1 MSLPVTMAVVTPTLQ
16 PAADKDSR
24 RDMLARLLRPYLHNP
39 LALVGFAIL
48 MVLVV
53 TAIFAPLLAPY
64 DPRAIDLRARFVP
77 PGRDH
82 LFGTDAAGSD
92 VLSRVIYGS
101 RLVLMSGVVV
111 LVIST
116 IGGSLIGLIAGFR
129 GGWVDEVIMRI
140 TDMFLAFPGLILA
153 MAVVAALQRRGL
165 LVVVVAIAIRWWAPY
180 ARMMRAQVLT
190 LRELDYVDA
199 AQAMG
204 VPRHLILFRHIL
216 PNAVSPIIVQATLD
230 LGYIILTA
238 AALSFLGF
246 GAQPGEPDWGRMV
259 SDGREHLRD
268 AWWVVTFPGVAILLT
283 VMAFNLVGDAARDVI
298 DPRLH
303 GG

>member
-1 MSLPVTMAVVTPTLQ
+1 MVEATVSQPTPIALLATG
-16 PAADKDSR
+16 R
-24 RDMLARLLRPYLHNP
+24 RAELTRRLRPYVQNP
-39 LALVGFAIL
+39 LALFGFAIIA
-48 MVLVV
+48 VLVLMAV
-53 TAIFAPLLAPY
+53 FAPLLAPY
-64 DPRAIDLRARFVP
+64 DPRAIDLRARFAP
-77 PGRDH
+77 PSPAH

-101 RLVLMSGVVV
+101 RLALLSGLVV
-111 LVIST
+111 LLISAL
-116 IGGSLIGLIAGFR
+116 GGSLLGLFAGFR
-129 GGWVDEVIMRI
+129 GGWVDEVLMRI

-153 MAVVAALQRRGL
+153 MAVVAALQRRGIL
-165 LVVVVAIAIRWWAPY
+165 IVVIAIAIRWWAPY

-190 LRELDYVDA
+190 LRSLDYVEA
-199 AQAMG
+199 ARAAG
-204 VPRHLILFRHIL
+204 VPRGRVLFRHIL

-259 SDGREHLRD
+259 ADGREHLRD
-268 AWWVVTFPGVAILLT
+268 AWWVVTFPGLAILFT
-283 VMAFNLVGDAARDVI
+283 VMAFNLVGDAARDI
-298 DPRLH
+298 FDPRLH

>member
-1 MSLPVTMAVVTPTLQ
+1 
-16 PAADKDSR
+16 
-24 RDMLARLLRPYLHNP
+24 
-39 LALVGFAIL
+39 
-48 MVLVV
+48 
-53 TAIFAPLLAPY
+53 
-64 DPRAIDLRARFVP
+64 
-77 PGRDH
+77 
-82 LFGTDAAGSD
+82 
-92 VLSRVIYGS
+92 
-101 RLVLMSGVVV
+101 MSGVVV

>member
-1 MSLPVTMAVVTPTLQ
+1 MALSATQSIASTLTEHNRRSDVTRVI
-16 PAADKDSR
+16 
-24 RDMLARLLRPYLHNP
+24 RPYLGNP
-39 LALVGFAIL
+39 LAVIGFAIL
-48 MVLVV
+48 AILVV
-53 TAIFAPLLAPY
+53 TAILAPALAPY

-77 PGRDH
+77 PGQTH
-82 LFGTDAAGSD
+82 WFGTDAAGSD
-92 VLSRVIYGS
+92 ILSRVIHGS

-111 LVIST
+111 LVISAL
-116 IGGSLIGLIAGFR
+116 GGSLLGLFAGFR
-129 GGWVDEVIMRI
+129 RGWIDELIMRV

-153 MAVVAALQRRGL
+153 MAVVAALQRRGI
-165 LVVVVAIAIRWWAPY
+165 LVIVVAIAIRWWAPY

-199 AQAMG
+199 ARAAG
-204 VPRHLILFRHIL
+204 VPNGRILVRHIL
-216 PNAVSPIIVQATLD
+216 PNAMSPIIVQATLD

-259 SDGREHLRD
+259 ADGREHLRD
-268 AWWVVTFPGVAILLT
+268 AWWVATFPGLAILFT
-283 VMAFNLVGDAARDVI
+283 VMAFNLVGDAARDI
-298 DPRLH
+298 FDPRLH

>member
-1 MSLPVTMAVVTPTLQ
+1 MAVSQTLRATGEQ
-16 PAADKDSR
+16 VSR
-24 RDMLARLLRPYLHNP
+24 RVELARLLRPYLRNP
-39 LALVGFAIL
+39 LALVGFVIL
-48 MVLVV
+48 AVLLL
-53 TAIFAPLLAPY
+53 TALFAPLLAPY

-77 PGRDH
+77 PGREH

-111 LVIST
+111 LLIST
-116 IGGSLIGLIAGFR
+116 LGGSLIGLFAGFR
-129 GGWVDEVIMRI
+129 GGWVDEVVMRI

-153 MAVVAALQRRGL
+153 MAVVAALQRRGI

-180 ARMMRAQVLT
+180 ARMTRAQVLT
-190 LRELDYVDA
+190 LRELDYVEA

-204 VPRHLILFRHIL
+204 VPRRQILLRHIL
-216 PNAVSPIIVQATLD
+216 PNALSPIIVQATLD

-259 SDGREHLRD
+259 ADGREHLRD
-268 AWWVVTFPGVAILLT
+268 AWWVVTFPGLAILLT
-283 VMAFNLVGDAARDVI
+283 VLAFNLVGDAARDI
-298 DPRLH
+298 FDPRLH

>member
-1 MSLPVTMAVVTPTLQ
+1 MALSATQSIANSLTER
-16 PAADKDSR
+16 DR
-24 RDMLARLLRPYLHNP
+24 RIDFTRFIRPYLGNP
-39 LALVGFAIL
+39 LAVIGCAIL
-48 MVLVV
+48 AILVV
-53 TAIFAPLLAPY
+53 TAILAPILAPY

-77 PGRDH
+77 PGQAH
-82 LFGTDAAGSD
+82 WFGTDAAGSD

-111 LVIST
+111 LVVSAL
-116 IGGSLIGLIAGFR
+116 GGSLLGLFAGFR
-129 GGWVDEVIMRI
+129 GGWIDELIMRV

-153 MAVVAALQRRGL
+153 MAVVAALQRRGI
-165 LVVVVAIAIRWWAPY
+165 LVIVLAIAIRWWAPY

-190 LRELDYVDA
+190 LRELDYVEA
-199 AQAMG
+199 ARAAG
-204 VPRHLILFRHIL
+204 VPNGRILVRHIL
-216 PNAVSPIIVQATLD
+216 PNAMSPIIVQATLD

-259 SDGREHLRD
+259 ADGREHLRD
-268 AWWVVTFPGVAILLT
+268 AWWVSTFPGLAILFT
-283 VMAFNLVGDAARDVI
+283 VMAFNLVGDAARDI
-298 DPRLH
+298 FDPRLH

>member
-1 MSLPVTMAVVTPTLQ
+1 VAVGSSAIQTLRA
-16 PAADKDSR
+16 PADSGNR
-24 RDMLARLLRPYLHNP
+24 REDLARALRPYLQNP
-39 LALVGFAIL
+39 LALFGFVIL
-48 MVLVV
+48 AVLILV
-53 TAIFAPLLAPY
+53 AFFAPWLAPF
-64 DPRAIDLRARFVP
+64 DPKAIDLRSKLTP
-77 PGRDH
+77 PSGEH
-82 LFGTDAAGSD
+82 PFGTDAAGSD

-111 LVIST
+111 LLISAL
-116 IGGSLIGLIAGFR
+116 GGSLLGLFAGFR
-129 GGWVDEVIMRI
+129 GGWVDEAIMRV

-153 MAVVAALQRRGL
+153 MAVVAALQRRGI

-190 LRELDYVDA
+190 LRQLDYVEA
-199 AQAMG
+199 ARAIG
-204 VPRHLILFRHIL
+204 TPGGRILARHIL

-259 SDGREHLRD
+259 ADGREHLRT
-268 AWWVVTFPGVAILLT
+268 AWWVVTFPGLAILFT
-283 VMAFNLVGDAARDVI
+283 VLAFNLVGDAARDI
-298 DPRLH
+298 FDPRLR
-303 GG
+303 GE

>member
-1 MSLPVTMAVVTPTLQ
+1 VGTSIAQ
-16 PAADKDSR
+16 PLSAPLTTGGR
-24 RDMLARLLRPYLHNP
+24 RAELARQLRPYLQNP
-39 LALVGFAIL
+39 LALFGFAIIG
-48 MVLVV
+48 VLLV
-53 TAIFAPLLAPY
+53 TAILAPVLAPF
-64 DPRAIDLRARFVP
+64 DPRAIDLRAKLSP
-77 PGRDH
+77 PDREH
-82 LFGTDAAGSD
+82 WFGTDAAGSD

-111 LVIST
+111 LVISAL
-116 IGGSLIGLIAGFR
+116 GGSLLGLFAGFR
-129 GGWVDEVIMRI
+129 GGWVDEVVMRV

-153 MAVVAALQRRGL
+153 MAVVAALQRRGI

-190 LRELDYVDA
+190 LRSLDYVEA
-199 AQAMG
+199 ARASG
-204 VPRHLILFRHIL
+204 VPRGRILFRHIL
-216 PNAVSPIIVQATLD
+216 PNAMSPIIVQATLD

-259 SDGREHLRD
+259 ADGREHLRD
-268 AWWVVTFPGVAILLT
+268 AWWVVTFPGLAILFT
-283 VMAFNLVGDAARDVI
+283 VMAFNLVGDAARDI
-298 DPRLH
+298 FDPRLH